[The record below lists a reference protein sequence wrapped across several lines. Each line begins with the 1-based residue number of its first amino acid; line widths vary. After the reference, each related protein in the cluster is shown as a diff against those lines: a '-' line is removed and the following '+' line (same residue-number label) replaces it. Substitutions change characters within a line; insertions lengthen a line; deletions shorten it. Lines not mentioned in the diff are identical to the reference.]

1 MKLKTATLRV
11 TAALTIVMLL
21 LVTLPVSPAYA
32 DDTGLLAPTANS
44 GTGGGWENPGNAYV
58 SDNNRASSNQ
68 INETVSYYG
77 FNFTAIPSGATID
90 GIQVEVEGYTTGRQM
105 NIDLSW
111 NGGVNWTTGAGTGVR
126 TTAFTGTEAVYLFGG
141 ATDKWGTAH
150 TWVVGDFTG
159 TNFRVRFTSQT
170 GPGTTIYVDLLRV
183 RVYYTKPG
191 TTTTVNC
198 TPNPVTF
205 GESASCTATVTRL
218 AGGNTPAGTVTWA
231 TDNNG
236 AFTPASCTLA
246 GSGGTASCAV
256 SYTPGAV
263 GGGTHVITATYGGNA
278 NFTGSSGSQTLAVA
292 KATATVTLSN
302 LNQTYDT
309 TPKPVTVSTVP
320 AGLTVEV
327 TYDGSTVPPTN
338 AGDYAVVATVIDDN
352 YQGGANGT
360 LQIAKAD
367 ATCVINGYTGVYDGA
382 FHGATGTCS
391 GIGGEE
397 AGTLDL
403 GATFKDVPGGTAQWV
418 FTGNSN
424 YNDQSGQVDIV
435 ITPAT
440 PTLSVTNSPVVYNG
454 LPQAAVVVGSV
465 PGVVSNVKYNG
476 EATEPTAAGVY
487 AVTADF
493 LPDDADNYNAL
504 TGASAGDFVIEKATP
519 TLSVTNSPVVY
530 NGLPQAA
537 VVVGSVPGVVSN
549 VKYNG
554 EATEPMAAGAYAVT
568 ADFLP
573 DDADN
578 YNALTG
584 ASAGNFVIEKA
595 TPTLSVTNSPVVYN
609 GLPQA
614 AVVVGSVP
622 GVVSNVKYN
631 GEATEPTAAGAYAVT
646 ADFLPD
652 DADNY
657 NALTGASA
665 GDFVILAAGPAL
677 TLQKTALPETY
688 SAVGVVID
696 YAYKLTN
703 TGNVPLTGPFT
714 VADNKVS
721 VICPT
726 TTELAPG
733 AFITCT
739 ASYTIT
745 QSDLDAGSV
754 VNQAQGKGAFLGED
768 VLSNQASATVTA
780 VQNPALTLAK
790 TATPATFALPGQVI
804 VYEYVL
810 TNSGNVT
817 LQGPFTVTDDKVAVV
832 TCPNQASLAPAA
844 SLTCTANYTT
854 TAGDVAAGSV
864 TNSATAEGSFDGNP
878 VGSNQAQAT
887 IRTFRLFLPVL
898 FR

>member
-476 EATEPTAAGVY
+476 EATEPTAAG
-487 AVTADF
+487 
-493 LPDDADNYNAL
+493 
-504 TGASAGDFVIEKATP
+504 
-519 TLSVTNSPVVY
+519 
-530 NGLPQAA
+530 
-537 VVVGSVPGVVSN
+537 
-549 VKYNG
+549 
-554 EATEPMAAGAYAVT
+554 
-568 ADFLP
+568 
-573 DDADN
+573 
-578 YNALTG
+578 
-584 ASAGNFVIEKA
+584 
-595 TPTLSVTNSPVVYN
+595 
-609 GLPQA
+609 
-614 AVVVGSVP
+614 
-622 GVVSNVKYN
+622 
-631 GEATEPTAAGAYAVT
+631 AYAVT